1 MSGLLPSFAEP
12 VKKPRIA
19 FQGIEGSFSDGACQ
33 KVFGPDVERVGMPH
47 FQ

>member
-19 FQGIEGSFSDGACQ
+19 FQGIEGSFSDEIGRAH
-33 KVFGPDVERVGMPH
+33 V
-47 FQ
+47 